1 MPNRLKYYNIN
12 VIKLMWRIISIVDL
26 IKYYIHICWII
37 IVYVNYSIES
47 IIKLSKKLL
56 RIFFFIQSIIC
67 FLLNINLKISSL
79 LYIIVNEIVCFV

>member
-37 IVYVNYSIES
+37 IVSVTYSIES
-47 IIKLSKKLL
+47 IIKP
-56 RIFFFIQSIIC
+56 I
-67 FLLNINLKISSL
+67 
-79 LYIIVNEIVCFV
+79 

>member
-47 IIKLSKKLL
+47 IISLSKKLL

-67 FLLNINLKISSL
+67 FLLNINLKFSSL

>member
-26 IKYYIHICWII
+26 IKYYICWII

-47 IIKLSKKLL
+47 IIKP
-56 RIFFFIQSIIC
+56 I
-67 FLLNINLKISSL
+67 
-79 LYIIVNEIVCFV
+79 

>member
-37 IVYVNYSIES
+37 IVYVNYSIEG
-47 IIKLSKKLL
+47 IIKP
-56 RIFFFIQSIIC
+56 I
-67 FLLNINLKISSL
+67 
-79 LYIIVNEIVCFV
+79 